1 MELSAVHSSR
11 VQAAM
16 QQPGQAVV
24 GIVLAG
30 GGSTR
35 LASVAATGGGK
46 ALLTVQGKTFLEHVV
61 GSVAAETDRTIV
73 VAAAG
78 QILPALDGV
87 QIVRDSTPGAGP
99 LAGIRDGLRAAVA
112 VGYGEDGEHAERA
125 EHACHA
131 GHAAAPPAWL
141 AFVTSCDV
149 PLLRREVVRL
159 LIDVAAAS
167 DAVWTIPIV
176 HGHGQ
181 VLVSVMRVEALPQI
195 EAWLATGRRDLR
207 GLCVEMAR
215 NDPRS
220 VREVTEEACK
230 AVDPTLESFDD
241 IDTPGDFQQLQS
253 R

>member
-1 MELSAVHSSR
+1 
-11 VQAAM
+11 M
-16 QQPGQAVV
+16 QQPGQATV

-46 ALLTVQGKTFLEHVV
+46 ALLTFQGKTFLERVV
-61 GSVAAETDRTIV
+61 GAVAAETNRTIV

-112 VGYGEDGEHAERA
+112 VEHALPA
-125 EHACHA
+125 EHASHA
-131 GHAAAPPAWL
+131 SHAAAPPARL

-207 GLCVEMAR
+207 GLCVEMGR

-241 IDTPGDFQQLQS
+241 IDTPEDFQRLQS

>member
-1 MELSAVHSSR
+1 
-11 VQAAM
+11 M
-16 QQPGQAVV
+16 QQPGQATV

-46 ALLTVQGKTFLEHVV
+46 ALLTVQGKTFLERVV

-78 QILPALDGV
+78 QMLPALDGV

-99 LAGIRDGLRAAVA
+99 LAGIRDGLRSAVA
-112 VGYGEDGEHAERA
+112 VRYGEDGEHAE
-125 EHACHA
+125 HAGDA
-131 GHAAAPPAWL
+131 GHAAAPPARL

-167 DAVWTIPIV
+167 DAVWTIPVV

-181 VLVSVMRVEALPQI
+181 VLASVMRVEALPQI

-207 GLCVEMAR
+207 GLCMEMAR

-241 IDTPGDFQQLQS
+241 IDTPEDFQRLQS

>member
-1 MELSAVHSSR
+1 MHSSR

-16 QQPGQAVV
+16 QQPGQATV

-46 ALLTVQGKTFLEHVV
+46 ALLTFQGKTFLERVV

-78 QILPALDGV
+78 QMLPDLDGV
-87 QIVRDSTPGAGP
+87 QVVRDSTPGAGP

-112 VGYGEDGEHAERA
+112 VEHALPA
-125 EHACHA
+125 EHA
-131 GHAAAPPAWL
+131 GHGSRATAPPARL

-207 GLCVEMAR
+207 GLLVEMAR

-220 VREVTEEACK
+220 VREVTEDACK
-230 AVDPTLESFDD
+230 AVDPTLETFDD
-241 IDTPGDFQQLQS
+241 IDTPEDFQRLQS

>member
-16 QQPGQAVV
+16 QQPGQATV

-46 ALLTVQGKTFLEHVV
+46 ALLTFQGKTFLEHVV
-61 GSVAAETDRTIV
+61 GSVVAETNRTIV

-78 QILPALDGV
+78 QMLPALDGV

-112 VGYGEDGEHAERA
+112 VEHALPA
-125 EHACHA
+125 EHAGHA
-131 GHAAAPPAWL
+131 SHAAAPPARL

-230 AVDPTLESFDD
+230 AVDPTLESFHD
-241 IDTPGDFQQLQS
+241 IDTPEDFQRLQS

>member
-1 MELSAVHSSR
+1 MELTAVHSSR

-16 QQPGQAVV
+16 QQPGQATV

-35 LASVAATGGGK
+35 LASVAAAGGGK
-46 ALLTVQGKTFLEHVV
+46 ALLTFQGKTFLEHVV

-78 QILPALDGV
+78 QMLPALDRV

-112 VGYGEDGEHAERA
+112 VEHALPAGRA
-125 EHACHA
+125 GHAS
-131 GHAAAPPAWL
+131 HAAAPPARL

-181 VLVSVMRVEALPQI
+181 VLVSVMRVEVLPQI

-207 GLCVEMAR
+207 GLCMEMAR

-241 IDTPGDFQQLQS
+241 IDTPEDFQRLQS

>member
-1 MELSAVHSSR
+1 MELTAVHSSR

-16 QQPGQAVV
+16 QQPGQATV

-35 LASVAATGGGK
+35 LASVAAPGGGK
-46 ALLTVQGKTFLEHVV
+46 ALLTFQGKTFLEHVV

-78 QILPALDGV
+78 QMLPAIDGV

-112 VGYGEDGEHAERA
+112 VEHAL
-125 EHACHA
+125 HGGYP
-131 GHAAAPPAWL
+131 GHAAAPPARL

-207 GLCVEMAR
+207 GLCMEMAR

-230 AVDPTLESFDD
+230 AVDPSLESFHD
-241 IDTPGDFQQLQS
+241 IDTPGDFQRLQS

>member
-1 MELSAVHSSR
+1 
-11 VQAAM
+11 M
-16 QQPGQAVV
+16 QQPGQATV

-46 ALLTVQGKTFLEHVV
+46 ALLTVQGKTFLERVV

-78 QILPALDGV
+78 QMLPALDGV
-87 QIVRDSTPGAGP
+87 QIVRDSTPNAGP

-112 VGYGEDGEHAERA
+112 VGYGEDGEHAE
-125 EHACHA
+125 HA
-131 GHAAAPPAWL
+131 GHAAAPPPRL

-181 VLVSVMRVEALPQI
+181 VLASVMRVEALPQI

-207 GLCVEMAR
+207 GLCMEMAR

-220 VREVTEEACK
+220 VREVTEEASK

-241 IDTPGDFQQLQS
+241 IDTLGDFQRLQS

>member
-1 MELSAVHSSR
+1 
-11 VQAAM
+11 
-16 QQPGQAVV
+16 V

-46 ALLTVQGKTFLEHVV
+46 ALLTFQGKTFLEHVV

-78 QILPALDGV
+78 QTLPALDGV

-112 VGYGEDGEHAERA
+112 MEHGEHAERA
-125 EHACHA
+125 EHTGHA
-131 GHAAAPPAWL
+131 GHAAAPPARL

-176 HGHGQ
+176 YGHTQ

-220 VREVTEEACK
+220 VRDVTEEACM

-241 IDTPGDFQQLQS
+241 IDTPGDFQRLQS

>member
-1 MELSAVHSSR
+1 MELTPVHSSR

-16 QQPGQAVV
+16 QQPGQATV

-35 LASVAATGGGK
+35 LASVAAPGGGK
-46 ALLTVQGKTFLEHVV
+46 ALLTFQGKTFLEHVV

-78 QILPALDGV
+78 QMLPALDGV

-112 VGYGEDGEHAERA
+112 MDHALPA
-125 EHACHA
+125 EHAGHA
-131 GHAAAPPAWL
+131 GHAAAPPARL

-181 VLVSVMRVEALPQI
+181 VLVSVMRVAALPQI

-207 GLCVEMAR
+207 GLCMEMAR

-220 VREVTEEACK
+220 VREVTEEACR

-241 IDTPGDFQQLQS
+241 IDTPEDFQRLQS

>member
-1 MELSAVHSSR
+1 
-11 VQAAM
+11 M
-16 QQPGQAVV
+16 QQPGQATV

-46 ALLTVQGKTFLEHVV
+46 ALLTVQGKTFLERVV

-78 QILPALDGV
+78 QMLPALDGV

-112 VGYGEDGEHAERA
+112 VRYGEDGEHAE
-125 EHACHA
+125 HAGDAGHAGHA
-131 GHAAAPPAWL
+131 GHAAAPPARL

-167 DAVWTIPIV
+167 DAVWTIPVV

-230 AVDPTLESFDD
+230 AVDPALESFDD
-241 IDTPGDFQQLQS
+241 IDTPEDFQRLQS

>member
-1 MELSAVHSSR
+1 MHSSR

-16 QQPGQAVV
+16 QQPGEATV

-35 LASVAATGGGK
+35 LASVAATAGGK
-46 ALLTVQGKTFLEHVV
+46 ALLTFQGKTFLEHVV

-78 QILPALDGV
+78 QMLPALDGV
-87 QIVRDSTPGAGP
+87 QIVRDSTPNAGP

-125 EHACHA
+125 EHAGHA
-131 GHAAAPPAWL
+131 GHVAAPPPRL

-181 VLVSVMRVEALPQI
+181 VLASVMRVEALPQI

-207 GLCVEMAR
+207 GLCMEMAR

-220 VREVTEEACK
+220 VREVTEEASK

-241 IDTPGDFQQLQS
+241 IDTLGDFQRLQS

>member
-1 MELSAVHSSR
+1 MELIAVHSSR

-16 QQPGQAVV
+16 QQPGQATV

-46 ALLTVQGKTFLEHVV
+46 ALLTFQGKTFLERVV
-61 GSVAAETDRTIV
+61 GSVAAEADQTIV
-73 VAAAG
+73 VVASG
-78 QILPALDGV
+78 QTLPVLDGV

-112 VGYGEDGEHAERA
+112 VEHRE
-125 EHACHA
+125 HA
-131 GHAAAPPAWL
+131 GHAVAPPARL

-176 HGHGQ
+176 YGHTQ

-220 VREVTEEACK
+220 VREVTEDACR
-230 AVDPTLESFDD
+230 AVDPSLESFDD
-241 IDTPGDFQQLQS
+241 IDTPEDFQRLQS

>member
-1 MELSAVHSSR
+1 
-11 VQAAM
+11 M
-16 QQPGQAVV
+16 QQPGQATV

-46 ALLTVQGKTFLEHVV
+46 ALLTFQGKTFLERVV

-73 VAAAG
+73 VVASG
-78 QILPALDGV
+78 QTLPALDGV

-112 VGYGEDGEHAERA
+112 VEHRE
-125 EHACHA
+125 HA
-131 GHAAAPPAWL
+131 GHAAAPPARL

-181 VLVSVMRVEALPQI
+181 VLASVMRVEALPQI

-220 VREVTEEACK
+220 VHEVTEEACK

-241 IDTPGDFQQLQS
+241 IDTPEDFQRLQS

>member
-1 MELSAVHSSR
+1 MELTAVHSSR

-16 QQPGQAVV
+16 QQPGQATV

-35 LASVAATGGGK
+35 LASVAATDGGK
-46 ALLTVQGKTFLEHVV
+46 ALLTFQGKTFLERVV

-78 QILPALDGV
+78 QMLPVLDGV

-112 VGYGEDGEHAERA
+112 VEHGA
-125 EHACHA
+125 HAGHT
-131 GHAAAPPAWL
+131 GHAAAPPARL

-159 LIDVAAAS
+159 LIAVAASS

-181 VLVSVMRVEALPQI
+181 VLSSVMRVEAIPQI

-207 GLCVEMAR
+207 GLFVEMAR

-241 IDTPGDFQQLQS
+241 IDTPGDFQRLQS

>member
-1 MELSAVHSSR
+1 
-11 VQAAM
+11 M
-16 QQPGQAVV
+16 QQPGQATV

-46 ALLTVQGKTFLEHVV
+46 ALLTFQGKTFLERVV
-61 GSVAAETDRTIV
+61 GAVAAETNRTIV

-112 VGYGEDGEHAERA
+112 VEHALPA
-125 EHACHA
+125 EHASHA
-131 GHAAAPPAWL
+131 SHAAAPPARL

-241 IDTPGDFQQLQS
+241 IDTPEDFQRLQS

>member
-1 MELSAVHSSR
+1 MELTAVHSSR

-16 QQPGQAVV
+16 QQSGQATV

-35 LASVAATGGGK
+35 LASVAVAGGGK
-46 ALLTVQGKTFLEHVV
+46 ALLTFQGKTFLEHVV

-78 QILPALDGV
+78 QMLPALDGV

-99 LAGIRDGLRAAVA
+99 LAGIRDGLRAAV
-112 VGYGEDGEHAERA
+112 VVEHALPAERA
-125 EHACHA
+125 GHAS
-131 GHAAAPPAWL
+131 HAAAPPDRL

-149 PLLRREVVRL
+149 PLLRPEVVRL

-230 AVDPTLESFDD
+230 AVDPTLESFHD
-241 IDTPGDFQQLQS
+241 IDTPGDFQRLQS

>member
-1 MELSAVHSSR
+1 
-11 VQAAM
+11 M
-16 QQPGQAVV
+16 QQPGQATV

-46 ALLTVQGKTFLEHVV
+46 ALLTCQGKTFLERVV

-78 QILPALDGV
+78 QIVPALDGV

-112 VGYGEDGEHAERA
+112 MEHGEHAERA
-125 EHACHA
+125 EDAGHAGHA
-131 GHAAAPPAWL
+131 GHAAAPPARL

-176 HGHGQ
+176 HGYTQ

-215 NDPRS
+215 NEPRS
-220 VREVTEEACK
+220 VREVTVEACQ

-241 IDTPGDFQQLQS
+241 IDTPEDFQRLQS